1 MDFMKESI
9 QKSSRGWICNF
20 KEVNFN
26 SKTIIMKKNNFSN
39 EDDAYSFYKEAK
51 EKYITDLKNLKKI
64 YGRNALTLSEY
75 LDDWYQNVLSG
86 YASASYLSVAHWAIY
101 HLILPSMTYD
111 KILKEVVSSD
121 IDLLL
126 ARIAPL
132 SKCAAYTAQ
141 KFLRVAFND
150 AIVSSRLTNNNNPME
165 NAIVYHNPTPNI
177 KLYNTEEL
185 KKFLYVARDSSIY
198 LEILLALFMGLRR
211 GEIRG
216 LRFSDF
222 DCKKQTVSIRRQA
235 PKITTSIASK
245 ITEENI
251 DSFFDNPKTV
261 TSIRTLKVPDFL
273 WPMLEERKLL
283 NESILL
289 GPYVRYKCYK
299 DFVCLS
305 SSGNIK
311 CNTTFQNKLQQMYT
325 AANLPP
331 ISMHKFRHLC
341 ATLLFEAGVSLKEI
355 SRYLGHA
362 SETTTFEIYCGIFEA
377 DTNLKNFIE
386 TFDPTSKRR

>member
-1 MDFMKESI
+1 MDFMRESI

-39 EDDAYSFYKEAK
+39 EDEAYSFYKEVK
-51 EKYITDLKNLKKI
+51 EKYIIDLKKLKKI
-64 YGRNALTLSEY
+64 YGRNVLTLSEY

-111 KILKEVVSSD
+111 KILKEVISSD

-150 AIVSSRLTNNNNPME
+150 AIVSSRLSNSPME
-165 NAIVYHNPTPNI
+165 DAIVYCNPSPKI
-177 KLYNTEEL
+177 KLYNVEEL
-185 KKFLYVARDSSIY
+185 KKFLYVACDSSIY
-198 LEILLALFMGLRR
+198 LEILLALFMGLRK

-222 DCKKQTVSIRRQA
+222 DWEKQTVAIKRQA
-235 PKITTSIASK
+235 PRITTTIADK

-289 GPYVRYKCYK
+289 SPYVQYKCYK
-299 DFVCLS
+299 DFVCLTS
-305 SSGNIK
+305 TGNIK
-311 CNTTFQNKLQQMYT
+311 CKSTFDNNIKQICLS
-325 AANLPP
+325 ANLPL

-341 ATLLFEAGVSLKEI
+341 ATLLFEAGVPLKEI
-355 SRYLGHA
+355 SRYLGHS

-377 DTNLKNFIE
+377 DTNLKDFIE
-386 TFDPTSKRR
+386 TFDPASKRR

>member
-1 MDFMKESI
+1 MDFMRESI
-9 QKSSRGWICNF
+9 QKSSRGWICNY

-26 SKTIIMKKNNFSN
+26 NKTIIMKKKNFSN
-39 EDDAYSFYKEAK
+39 EDDAYFFYKEVK
-51 EKYITDLKNLKKI
+51 EKYITDLKKIKKI

-86 YASASYLSVAHWAIY
+86 YASASYLSVARWAIY

-111 KILKEVVSSD
+111 KILKEVMSSD

-126 ARIAPL
+126 AHIAPL
-132 SKCAAYTAQ
+132 SKCAAFTAQ

-150 AIVSSRLTNNNNPME
+150 AIISSRLSCSPME
-165 NAIVYHNPTPNI
+165 DAIVYHNPSPKI
-177 KLYNTEEL
+177 KLYNAEEL
-185 KKFLYVARDSSIY
+185 KKFLYAARDSSIY
-198 LEILLALFMGLRR
+198 LEILLALFMGLRK

-222 DCKKQTVSIRRQA
+222 DWKKQTVAIKRQA
-235 PKITTSIASK
+235 PNTTTSIADK

-251 DSFFDNPKTV
+251 DSFFNNPKTV

-289 GPYVRYKCYK
+289 GPYVRYKCYS
-299 DFVCLS
+299 DFVCLTS
-305 SSGNIK
+305 TGNIK
-311 CNTTFQNKLQQMYT
+311 CKGTFDNNIKQIYLS
-325 AANLPP
+325 ANLQP
-331 ISMHKFRHLC
+331 ISMHKFRHLG
-341 ATLLFEAGVSLKEI
+341 ATLLFEAGIPLKEI

-377 DTNLKNFIE
+377 DTDLKKFIE
-386 TFDPTSKRR
+386 TFDPTLHRR